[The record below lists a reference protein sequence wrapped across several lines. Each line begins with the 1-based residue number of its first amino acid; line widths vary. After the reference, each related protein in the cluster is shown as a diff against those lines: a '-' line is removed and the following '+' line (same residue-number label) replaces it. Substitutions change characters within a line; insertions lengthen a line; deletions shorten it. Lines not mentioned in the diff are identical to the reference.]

1 MKILLQINVV
11 ANSGSTGRIAEELG
25 RLVIAKGWKSYIA
38 YGRWSC
44 PSQSKL
50 IRIGTKVDLFFHGLK
65 SILFD
70 RHGFGSRKAT
80 LKLISKIEKIKPD
93 IIHLHNIHGYY
104 LNCKILFE
112 YLSCLDIPVVWTLH
126 DCWSFTGHCV
136 HFQNVGCNKWL
147 LGCFACPNKRDYPTT
162 LFLDNSQINYVEKKL
177 LFTTIDRMIIVPVC
191 NWLNEMIGSSYLSQ
205 LRRYTIVNGIDLKV
219 FRPSTDLS
227 VLIKRY
233 GLESKFVV
241 LAVASNWN
249 VTKGEFDIYHW
260 ARQVSDDVRFVM
272 IGLTKTQIRKLPI
285 NILGFERTEDIN
297 QLVDFYSLADVF
309 INPTYQDTFPTV
321 NIEAMAC
328 GTPVITYNTGGCK
341 EMITDSIGF
350 VIDRGDKVK
359 FLESLN
365 EVRMKPKGYYK
376 ECCRN
381 RAIQLYNKDE
391 RYAEYLKLYY
401 KILNYSL

>member
-1 MKILLQINVV
+1 
-11 ANSGSTGRIAEELG
+11 
-25 RLVIAKGWKSYIA
+25 
-38 YGRWSC
+38 
-44 PSQSKL
+44 
-50 IRIGTKVDLFFHGLK
+50 
-65 SILFD
+65 
-70 RHGFGSRKAT
+70 
-80 LKLISKIEKIKPD
+80 
-93 IIHLHNIHGYY
+93 
-104 LNCKILFE
+104 
-112 YLSCLDIPVVWTLH
+112 
-126 DCWSFTGHCV
+126 
-136 HFQNVGCNKWL
+136 
-147 LGCFACPNKRDYPTT
+147 
-162 LFLDNSQINYVEKKL
+162 
-177 LFTTIDRMIIVPVC
+177 MIIVPVC
-191 NWLNEMIGSSYLSQ
+191 NWLSDMIGSSYLSQ

-227 VLIKRY
+227 VLTKRY

-260 ARQVSDDVRFVM
+260 ARQVSDDVRFIM
-272 IGLTKTQIRKLPI
+272 IGLNKTQIKKLPI

-328 GTPVITYNTGGCK
+328 GTPVIAYNTGGCK

-350 VIDRGDKVK
+350 VIDRGDKVR

-376 ECCRN
+376 ESCRN
-381 RAIQLYNKDE
+381 RAVQLYNKDE